1 MTKRDTETR
10 DKIIEAAS
18 QLIREQGGTESVTT
32 RDIAARAGVGV
43 GLINYHF
50 QTKEHLLDLCIQ
62 RIISRVIDG
71 FDALTRSVDLPPVD
85 KLRFLL
91 KQNMRF
97 LVENPGISRASIL
110 HDIHTP
116 GGGDNT
122 AQTLQAYLPVVRAAL
137 ASLSRSYPSETCGEE
152 VDEGHVVAITHCLIY
167 TLQILFLRGGAGAL
181 TSGCD
186 PADPEQRDR
195 FIDALI
201 DRMFLNS

>member
-10 DKIIEAAS
+10 ERIIES
-18 QLIREQGGTESVTT
+18 TTQLIREHGGTEPVTT

-50 QTKEHLLDLCIQ
+50 QTKEHLLDLCTQ

-71 FDALTRSVDLPPVD
+71 FDAFAGSVDLPPVD
-85 KLRFLL
+85 KLRFLV
-91 KQNMRF
+91 KANMRF
-97 LVENPGISRASIL
+97 LMDNPGISRASIL

-122 AQTLQAYLPVVRAAL
+122 AQTLRAYVPVVREACGDKADEAHVLAL
-137 ASLSRSYPSETCGEE
+137 THSL
-152 VDEGHVVAITHCLIY
+152 IF
-167 TLQILFLRGGAGAL
+167 TLQVLFLRGGVGAL

-186 PADPEQRDR
+186 PTDSEQVNR
-195 FIDALI
+195 FIDTLI
-201 DRMFLNS
+201 DQFFPST